1 VINHSDTQQT
11 IYDINNPFYWDR
23 NSFNQELDRVYDI
36 CIGCRLCF
44 NLCPSFPALFDAVD
58 YAGDEKRFQA
68 IEEGRI
74 SVPNTKEDYMNL
86 PEGEHA
92 KEASAEVEFRGEIS
106 DLTTAQR
113 WEVID
118 LCYQC
123 KLCDSVCP
131 YTPGQEHEFQLDF
144 PKLMIRAQA
153 IRTKEHG
160 IKTNDKF
167 LSNTDFVIA
176 IGSIFGSLLN
186 VANRIGIIRFFMEK
200 MIGIHRKR
208 ILPKFQPSTFQK
220 WFTVHHATIAKP
232 IDKVAI
238 FGTCFT
244 NAYDMELGKAAVEIL
259 EHNRVKCIYPPQ
271 QCCGAPYLSP
281 GDFAGF
287 KKQSQPNIDELSKWV
302 DDGYKIVVTGPPTC
316 SLTLKREYPD
326 YLGLDEQV
334 KKISENTF
342 DISEYLVYLH
352 KQEQLKSD
360 FKHEI
365 GTVNYHVSCHL
376 KAQRIGIKG
385 RDVLKLVPNT
395 KVNLINR
402 CSGMDGGWGM
412 KTEFFEESLK
422 VADRCVNDLGQKET
436 DTVCS
441 DCSLA
446 SHQLKQASGN
456 EISPSHP
463 ILELH
468 KAYGF
473 SKN

>member
-1 VINHSDTQQT
+1 MINHSDTQQT

-58 YAGDEKRFQA
+58 YAGDEKRLQA
-68 IEEGRI
+68 IEEGKI

-92 KEASAEVEFRGEIS
+92 IEASAEVEFRGEIS

-176 IGSIFGSLLN
+176 IGSIFGPLLN

-208 ILPKFQPSTFQK
+208 ILPKFQSSTFQK
-220 WFTVHHATIAKP
+220 WFTVH
-232 IDKVAI
+232 
-238 FGTCFT
+238 
-244 NAYDMELGKAAVEIL
+244 LL
-259 EHNRVKCIYPPQ
+259 
-271 QCCGAPYLSP
+271 L
-281 GDFAGF
+281 
-287 KKQSQPNIDELSKWV
+287 PNPL
-302 DDGYKIVVTGPPTC
+302 
-316 SLTLKREYPD
+316 
-326 YLGLDEQV
+326 
-334 KKISENTF
+334 
-342 DISEYLVYLH
+342 
-352 KQEQLKSD
+352 
-360 FKHEI
+360 
-365 GTVNYHVSCHL
+365 
-376 KAQRIGIKG
+376 IK
-385 RDVLKLVPNT
+385 
-395 KVNLINR
+395 
-402 CSGMDGGWGM
+402 
-412 KTEFFEESLK
+412 
-422 VADRCVNDLGQKET
+422 
-436 DTVCS
+436 
-441 DCSLA
+441 
-446 SHQLKQASGN
+446 
-456 EISPSHP
+456 
-463 ILELH
+463 
-468 KAYGF
+468 
-473 SKN
+473 